1 MEKMWNSQEKKR
13 VLLTGGTGFI
23 GRNVRK
29 YLEDICELDVPG
41 RAELNLLDEQAV
53 RQYLI
58 RHKIQVVIH
67 GANPNPVKNHM
78 DKQDKMFEDSLRIFM
93 NLYQAQDCYEM
104 MYTLGSGAEYDKSR
118 DISLIAEEEAGRTLP
133 DDVYGLAKYIISC
146 LAEKSEKHCNLRI
159 FACYGP
165 TDHES
170 KFITHAIRCCMRGED
185 ITIRQN
191 CYFDYMHVN
200 DLARILGFFIYHV
213 PFHKAYNVCTGV
225 RKSLLEIAQLVR
237 VQMHTNNKIL
247 LLAEGWN
254 REYTGS
260 NQRLL
265 AELGDYVFISIEDGI
280 RMQIQA
286 EAEHPA

>member
-1 MEKMWNSQEKKR
+1 MDKKR
-13 VLLTGGTGFI
+13 VLLTGGSGFI

-29 YLEDICELDVPG
+29 YLEGVCELYAPG
-41 RAELNLLDEQAV
+41 RTELNLLDEQAV
-53 RQYLI
+53 RQYLVQNNI
-58 RHKIQVVIH
+58 RVVIH

-78 DKQDKMFEDSLRIFM
+78 DKQDKMLEDSLRIFM

-104 MYTLGSGAEYDKSR
+104 MYTLGSGAEYDKSQ
-118 DISLIAEEEAGRTLP
+118 DISLITEEEAGRALP
-133 DDVYGLAKYIISC
+133 GDVYGLAKYMISC
-146 LAEKSEKHCNLRI
+146 LAAKSEKHCNLRI

-191 CYFDYMHVN
+191 CYFDYMHVD
-200 DLARILGFFIYHV
+200 DLARILGFFICRV
-213 PFHKAYNVCTGV
+213 PRHKAYNVCTGV

-237 VQMHTNNKIL
+237 EQMHADNKIVM
-247 LLAEGWN
+247 LAEGWN

-260 NQRLL
+260 NRRLL
-265 AELGDYVFISIEDGI
+265 SEMGDYAFISIEDGV

-286 EAEHPA
+286 ETERY